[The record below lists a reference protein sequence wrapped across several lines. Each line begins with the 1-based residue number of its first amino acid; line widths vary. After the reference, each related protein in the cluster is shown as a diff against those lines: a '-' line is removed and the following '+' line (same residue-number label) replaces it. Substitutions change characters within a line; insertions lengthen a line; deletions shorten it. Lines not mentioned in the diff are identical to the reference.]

1 MKIAIISSIKQGPSG
16 GGNQFLKALMRY
28 FISENIYSKS
38 VKEAD
43 VILVNSHHWIKNIL
57 LVLFA
62 LMVKKKKI
70 VHRVDGPLNLVRGG
84 SSSHIDK
91 LIARFNK
98 IVCTA
103 TIFQSSWSMRNCYS
117 HGFDTSKKFAVIING
132 VDESIFYKKKGAQHS
147 TKLKIVI
154 TSWSSNLNKGFELY
168 RYIDNYLDFDKYDV
182 TFIGNSPIDFRNIKK
197 IPPLPSFDLAVE
209 LRKHDIY
216 LTGSINDPCS
226 NALIEA
232 MCVGLFPVAVHS
244 GGHPEILNGFG
255 ILFEGPED
263 FREAIG
269 QAEKKLNSFNN
280 TGCRTIQGTGKEYED
295 FLREVHA
302 NQNSVSRV
310 RVLVFIPELLARI
323 THYYLSA
330 YIKSLFRF

>member
-43 VILVNSHHWIKNIL
+43 VILVNSHHWIRYIL

-62 LMVKKKKI
+62 VMVKKKI
-70 VHRVDGPLNLVRGG
+70 VHRVDGPLKLVRGG
-84 SSSHIDK
+84 SSSHLDK

-98 IVCTA
+98 VVCTA

-132 VDESIFYKKKGAQHS
+132 VDESIFYKKTSAQYS
-147 TKLKIVI
+147 TKLKIVA

-168 RYIDNYLDFDKYDV
+168 RYVDNYLDFDKYDV

-197 IPPLPSFDLAVE
+197 FPPRPSADLAVE

-232 MCVGLFPVAVHS
+232 MCAGLFPVAIDS
-244 GGHPEILNGFG
+244 GGHPEILNEFG

-263 FREAIG
+263 VLVAID
-269 QAEKKLNSFNN
+269 QAGKKLNSCSN
-280 TGCRTIQGTGKEYED
+280 TGCRTIKGTGKEYED
-295 FLREVHA
+295 FMREVDA
-302 NQNSVSRV
+302 NQNTISRV
-310 RVLVFIPELLARI
+310 QVLMFVPELLARI
-323 THYYLSA
+323 THYYYSA
-330 YIKSLFRF
+330 YMKSLFRS